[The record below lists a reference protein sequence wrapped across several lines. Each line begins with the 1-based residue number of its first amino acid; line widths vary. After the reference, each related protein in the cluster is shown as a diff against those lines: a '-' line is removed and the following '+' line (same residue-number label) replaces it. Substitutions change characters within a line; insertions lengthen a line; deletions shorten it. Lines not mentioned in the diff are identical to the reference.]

1 MSIEILKMSRE
12 HLSDVANI
20 EKACFS
26 SPWSER
32 SLELLLAENNFAIV
46 ATSDGRAVAYAGFC
60 GVLDE
65 GEITN
70 VATLP
75 EFRRQHIAS
84 RLIKRLLD
92 TAGASGIKRITL
104 EVRVS
109 NISAQSLYKQ
119 CGFTECGLRKNF
131 YLMPR
136 EDAIIFEYKF
146 KD

>member
-1 MSIEILKMSRE
+1 MSVEILKMSRE

-26 SPWSER
+26 APWSEKA
-32 SLELLLAENNFAIV
+32 LELLLAENNFAIV
-46 ATSDGRAVAYAGFC
+46 AVADGKAVAYAGFC

-75 EFRRQHIAS
+75 EYRRQHIAIE
-84 RLIKRLLD
+84 LMKCLLG
-92 TAGASGIKRITL
+92 TANANGIKRITL

-109 NISAQSLYKQ
+109 NISAQSLYRQ

-131 YLMPR
+131 YQMPR